1 MLALFV
7 YGTLRPN
14 EINHYYLQPLS
25 GKWLNAS
32 IQGTLYEHGLGP
44 TTGYKVVD
52 LSQPKQIIS
61 GMILFSDELAQ
72 AWPELDEFE
81 GEGYVRELTTAIDN
95 AGNEHQVFVYA
106 LDKKYFHLRSQ

>member
-14 EINHYYLQPLS
+14 EINHHYLKDLAGDWRS
-25 GKWLNAS
+25 ARIKA
-32 IQGTLYEHGLGP
+32 TLYETGLGP
-44 TTGYKVVD
+44 TAGFKVVD
-52 LSQPKQIIS
+52 LSQPTQSIE

-81 GEGYVRELTTAIDN
+81 GEGYVRQLTTAIDDE
-95 AGNEHQVFVYA
+95 GKEHQVFVYA
-106 LDKKYFHLRSQ
+106 LDEKYFSLRP